1 MRIVGIGGGTG
12 LPVLLS
18 GLTEIADG
26 KTPLDV
32 TAIVTVSDSG
42 GSTGV
47 LRQAFN
53 MPAMG
58 DIRNCLISLAAKE
71 SILTSVCQHRFENPE
86 NFAGHSVGNLILSAL
101 YQMSG
106 NFGAAVRQASE
117 LLGLKGRVL
126 PVTETPVTLCALYED
141 GTTTEGESNIP
152 KAGVRISRVWLEPDQ
167 PSPAPGVLEALETA
181 DAIVIGPGSLYTSI
195 IPNLLVGGVADALK
209 SSRAIKIYICNL
221 MTQPGETTGY
231 SAADH
236 VRALLDHLPSPSGRA
251 SREAAGEGRSCID
264 LCLLN
269 SSTVGTAVAER
280 YLESGSEIVCG
291 GSEDEDQIRRSGVVP
306 VAAPLLKDGQVK
318 VRHAPTTLARLV
330 VSLARGFAGV
340 HETVCGQENRRL
352 YVRNRR
358 IYR

>member
-12 LPVLLS
+12 LPVLLR
-18 GLTEIADG
+18 GLTEIGDRQ
-26 KTPLDV
+26 TPLDL

-42 GSTGV
+42 GSTGI

-53 MPAMG
+53 MPAVG

-86 NFAGHSVGNLILSAL
+86 YFAGHSVGNLILSAL

-106 NFGAAVRQASE
+106 NFAVAVRQASE
-117 LLGLKGRVL
+117 LLELKGRVL
-126 PVTETPVTLCALYED
+126 PATETPVTLCALYED
-141 GTTTEGESNIP
+141 GTTAEGESNIP
-152 KAGVRISRVWLEPDQ
+152 KPGIRISRVWLEPDDA
-167 PSPAPGVLEALETA
+167 SPAPGVLDALESA

-195 IPNLLVGGVADALK
+195 IPNLLVGGVAHALK

-236 VRALLDHLPSPSGRA
+236 VRALLDYLPPPSGRGP
-251 SREAAGEGRSCID
+251 GEGLRSSID
-264 LCLLN
+264 VCLLN
-269 SSTVGTAVAER
+269 SSTVGTAVAQR

-291 GSEDEDQIRRSGVVP
+291 GSEEEDQIRRSGVVP
-306 VAAPLLKDGQVK
+306 VAAPLLRDGQVK
-318 VRHAPTTLARLV
+318 ARHDPATLARLV

-340 HETVCGQENRRL
+340 HEIICGQGNGR
-352 YVRNRR
+352 
-358 IYR
+358 

>member
-12 LPVLLS
+12 LPVLLR
-18 GLTEIADG
+18 GLTEIGDRQ
-26 KTPLDV
+26 TPLDL

-42 GSTGV
+42 GSTGI

-53 MPAMG
+53 MPAVG

-86 NFAGHSVGNLILSAL
+86 YFAGHSVGNLILSAL

-106 NFGAAVRQASE
+106 NFAVAVRQASE
-117 LLGLKGRVL
+117 LLELKGRVL
-126 PVTETPVTLCALYED
+126 PATETPVTLCALYED
-141 GTTTEGESNIP
+141 GTTAEGESNIP
-152 KAGVRISRVWLEPDQ
+152 KPGIRISRVWLEPDDA
-167 PSPAPGVLEALETA
+167 SPAPGVLDALESA

-195 IPNLLVGGVADALK
+195 IPNLLVGGVAHALK

-236 VRALLDHLPSPSGRA
+236 VRALLDYLPPPSGRGP
-251 SREAAGEGRSCID
+251 GEGLRSSID
-264 LCLLN
+264 VCLLN
-269 SSTVGTAVAER
+269 SSTVGTAVAQR

-291 GSEDEDQIRRSGVVP
+291 GSEEEDQIRRSGVVP
-306 VAAPLLKDGQVK
+306 VAAPLLRDGQVK
-318 VRHAPTTLARLV
+318 ARHDPATLARVV

-340 HETVCGQENRRL
+340 HEIVCGQGNRR
-352 YVRNRR
+352 
-358 IYR
+358 

>member
-12 LPVLLS
+12 LPVLLR
-18 GLTEIADG
+18 GLSEIGDG
-26 KTPLDV
+26 QTPLDL

-42 GSTGV
+42 GSTGI
-47 LRQAFN
+47 LRQAFD

-58 DIRNCLISLAAKE
+58 DIRNCLISLASKD

-106 NFGAAVRQASE
+106 NFAAAVRQAAE
-117 LLGLKGRVL
+117 LLELKGQVL
-126 PVTETPVTLCALYED
+126 PATETPLTLCALYED

-152 KAGVRISRVWLEPDQ
+152 KAGVRISRVWLEPDD
-167 PSPAPGVLEALETA
+167 PSPAPGVLDALETA

-221 MTQPGETTGY
+221 MTQPGETAGY

-236 VRALLDHLPSPSGRA
+236 VRALLDYLPSPSGR
-251 SREAAGEGRSCID
+251 GQDEGLRSSID
-264 LCLLN
+264 VCLLN
-269 SSTVGTAVAER
+269 SSTVGTTVAQR

-306 VAAPLLKDGQVK
+306 VSAPLLRDGQVK
-318 VRHAPTTLARLV
+318 ARHDPATLARLV

-340 HETVCGQENRRL
+340 HEIICSQGNRR
-352 YVRNRR
+352 
-358 IYR
+358 